1 MDRKYTII
9 IYILAFLCMT
19 WRTALASASHGG
31 NCVREPEH
39 DDEEHSELLGE
50 EEHEDHEDHEDEDD
64 SYNLDLAIASV
75 FVVWFV
81 SFLGAGFPLLL
92 AIKRH
97 PWVVMAI
104 KFGSFA
110 GSGVMLATGFV
121 HMLFA
126 ANENLTSNCLPE
138 SWTSRYGPWA
148 YLFAVLTII
157 VMQTID
163 YILFL
168 FLYPVTRADGTEE
181 RFSLGQGEAA
191 PLPGAGLE
199 GAALDGRSDGGMV
212 NGLVPSQY
220 RDDSLDVMEKSD
232 SDSGA
237 ECNKHVRCKDDDC
250 NSRVLLHSTMPK
262 GKLLS
267 NIIVSEVSICVHSV
281 IIGVTLGTTSSSE
294 FVALF
299 VAIIFHQLLE
309 GVALGS
315 TASDSG
321 LGSKIVL
328 IFAAIYSV
336 TTPIGIAIGIGV
348 RQSLDTSSPGFLYT
362 TGVLDSIA
370 AGALIFL
377 ALGDHMNSIRT
388 QAKWMRQSSVYIQ
401 LACFGF
407 FYTGAAILLVLAIW
421 A

>member
-1 MDRKYTII
+1 
-9 IYILAFLCMT
+9 MT

-39 DDEEHSELLGE
+39 DEEEHSELLGE
-50 EEHEDHEDHEDEDD
+50 EEHEDHEDHEHEDD

-126 ANENLTSNCLPE
+126 ANENLSSNFL
-138 SWTSRYGPWA
+138 
-148 YLFAVLTII
+148 
-157 VMQTID
+157 QTID

-407 FYTGAAILLVLAIW
+407 FYTELQSCWCWQFGLERLIDLHSFTLCFVACCRCKNDYAKNV
-421 A
+421 